1 MYVTNLDDK
10 RSKGTYWILLFIDR
24 NTAVYFN
31 SLGFKYIFQE
41 VFSKI
46 KDKSTAHNTIRI
58 RDNDCFMCGVYCIGF
73 IKDMLAR
80 KNF

>member
-1 MYVTNLDDK
+1 MYVINFDDK
-10 RSKGTYWILLFIDR
+10 KSKGTHWILLFIDR
-24 NTAVYFN
+24 NTAVYFD
-31 SLGFKYIFQE
+31 SLGFEYSKAYT
-41 VFSKI
+41 KI